1 MGGEDVTDNEL
12 LQRILSTVTDVK
24 DGLGRVEKR
33 LDRVEE
39 RLTRVE
45 ERLDRVEE
53 RLTRVE
59 ERLDRVEER
68 LDRVEERLD
77 RVEERLDRV
86 EERLDR
92 VEERLDRVEE
102 RLDRVE
108 SDVTEIKL
116 TLENETNRNILLLVE
131 GHVQTAE
138 KVDSFADDIDVIKFD
153 MGVVK
158 AVVTTHSSQLTKLQK
173 AE

>member
-1 MGGEDVTDNEL
+1 MTDNEL

-39 RLTRVE
+39 RLT
-45 ERLDRVEE
+45 
-53 RLTRVE
+53 
-59 ERLDRVEER
+59 
-68 LDRVEERLD
+68 
-77 RVEERLDRV
+77 RV

>member
-1 MGGEDVTDNEL
+1 MTDNEL

-39 RLTRVE
+39 RLT
-45 ERLDRVEE
+45 
-53 RLTRVE
+53 
-59 ERLDRVEER
+59 
-68 LDRVEERLD
+68 